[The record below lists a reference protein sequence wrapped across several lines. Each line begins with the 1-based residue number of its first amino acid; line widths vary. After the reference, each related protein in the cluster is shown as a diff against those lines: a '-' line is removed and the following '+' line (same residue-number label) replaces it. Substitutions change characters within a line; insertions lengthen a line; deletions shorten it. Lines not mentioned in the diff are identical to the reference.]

1 MDDRPTMCYSI
12 DPGRGSI
19 EAASHTRTTREDP
32 TSPRPGSLFAMRST
46 RIPIIPGPAT
56 HRIDLEDGPRCAV
69 DGCEGP
75 PVAVFVVAGA
85 TLRLLMLCETH
96 APKEGEPMP
105 SELVP
110 DYGRH
115 SSTEYLQGDR
125 DSLLTLGIPH
135 DHLYRWSSMPAG
147 IWRCNLDDARPY
159 LLADKGTES

>member
-1 MDDRPTMCYSI
+1 MDERPTMCYPI

-32 TSPRPGSLFAMRST
+32 TSPRPGSLFPMRST
-46 RIPIIPGPAT
+46 TIPNIPGPAT

-69 DGCEGP
+69 DGCEAP

-85 TLRLLMLCETH
+85 TLRILMLCDKH

-105 SELVP
+105 NELVP

-147 IWRCNLDDARPY
+147 LWRCNLDDARPY
-159 LLADKGTES
+159 LLAHREAES